1 MLASSVEGTGPRLAL
16 LHGFTQDRRCW
27 GPVAADL
34 ATDHEVVRVDAPG
47 HGGSSAVRA
56 DLAAGAELVVAT
68 VGRAA
73 YLGYSMGGR
82 LALHAALAAPE
93 QVVALVLVGATGG
106 LDDPGERAARVAQ
119 DEQLARRLE
128 DEGLEAFLDHWL
140 SLPLFA
146 GLDPEAGGL
155 DARLGNTVDGLASS
169 LRLAGTGSQEPLWD
183 RLDGLTMPVL
193 VIAGERD
200 PKFRALGER
209 LVDCI
214 GANASLAIVPGA
226 GHAAHLER
234 PDDFLGIVR
243 PWLGRHHR

>member
-27 GPVAADL
+27 GPVAAAL
-34 ATDHEVVRVDAPG
+34 AADHEVVRVDAPG

-56 DLAAGAELVVAT
+56 DLPAGAEMVVAT

-82 LALHAALAAPE
+82 LALHAALAAPH
-93 QVVALVLVGATGG
+93 QVAALVLVGATGG
-106 LDDPGERAARVAQ
+106 IDDPGERAARVAQ

-128 DEGLEAFLDHWL
+128 GEGLEAFLDHWL

-146 GLDPEAGGL
+146 GLDPQAGGRA
-155 DARLGNTVDGLASS
+155 ARLENTVDGLASS

-183 RLDGLTMPVL
+183 RLGGLAMPVL
-193 VIAGERD
+193 VTAGERD
-200 PKFRALGER
+200 AKFRALGER
-209 LVDCI
+209 LVASI
-214 GANASLAIVPGA
+214 GANASLAVVPSA

-243 PWLGRHHR
+243 PWLARHHG